1 MHLPVFALLIVSVSA
16 GIGFQRQAISSP
28 VCLRIAGNITGNV
41 YYNSAKSNSTSTND
55 TTTNPFTTAITHWMS
70 SSSQTPLCVVEV
82 NDTSDISAA
91 IKIIG
96 ATKTPFA
103 VKSAGYNSNPG
114 FSSTMGVHISLE
126 KIKQV
131 NLSEDKSTVEIGM
144 GNSFTEVYQALNGS
158 GVNVLG
164 ARADGP
170 GTGGVTLSGGYSWY
184 TNQYGL
190 GCDTVVSYELVLPC
204 GEVRKVDASQPDLFF
219 ALKGGLNRFGIVT
232 KIVFKTVPQPGQVY
246 GGLQFFDPATVP
258 ALIKATESFHLNS
271 KDPKA
276 SVILTLGG
284 GSLPGAILLSFYDG
298 ESRPADFDV
307 FNSFNATF
315 STLATQDFSSMIGGT
330 LTSLQTG
337 NRGSFASLSTTT
349 LTHTLLAAVVN
360 ETNYWTQFTA
370 DRSGGLL
377 QYDVEPFHAYGKF
390 ATDSAYP
397 HADSPLP
404 LNVYFSWT
412 EEKDDA
418 FWNDAIQKSCA
429 HLIEVARAEG
439 ILTEGSVYPGYAY
452 GTTTVDQLYGK
463 ENAARLREIQRMY
476 DPKGVMLLTGGFT
489 I

>member
-1 MHLPVFALLIVSVSA
+1 MHLSILPLLIVSVSA
-16 GIGFQRQAISSP
+16 GVLFQRQAVPAP
-28 VCLRIAGNITGNV
+28 VSLQIAGSITGNV
-41 YYNSAKSNSTSTND
+41 YYNPAGSNSTVSNG
-55 TTTNPFTTAITHWMS
+55 TTPNPFTTAITHWMS

-82 NDTSDISAA
+82 NDANDISAA
-91 IKIIG
+91 IKVIG
-96 ATKTPFA
+96 ATRTPFA
-103 VKSAGYNSNPG
+103 VKSAGFNSNPG
-114 FSSTMGVHISLE
+114 FSSTTGVHISLE
-126 KIKQV
+126 KIKQIT
-131 NLSEDKSTVEIGM
+131 LSEDKATAEIGL
-144 GNSFTEVYQALNGS
+144 GNAKVYQSLNGS

-170 GTGGVTLSGGYSWY
+170 GTGGVTLSCGYSWY

-204 GEVRKVDASQPDLFF
+204 GDITTVDASQPDLFF

-232 KIVFKTVPQPGQVY
+232 KIVFKTIPQPGQVY

-258 ALIKATESFHLNS
+258 ALINATESFHLNS

-284 GSLPGAILLSFYDG
+284 GTLPGAILLSFYDG

-307 FNSFNATF
+307 FDDFIPLF
-315 STLATQDFSSMIGGT
+315 STLATQDFSSMISGT
-330 LTSLQTG
+330 LTSLQGG
-337 NRGSFASLSTTT
+337 NRGSFASVSTTT
-349 LTHTLLAAVVN
+349 LTHTFLAAVVN
-360 ETNYWTQFTA
+360 ETNFWTRFTA
-370 DRSGGLL
+370 GNSGGLL

-404 LNVYFSWT
+404 LNIYFSWT
-412 EEKDDA
+412 DEKDDA

-429 HLIEVARAEG
+429 HLTEVARAEG
-439 ILTEGSVYPGYAY
+439 ILNEGSVYPGYAY
-452 GTTTVDQLYGK
+452 GTTRGDQLHGK
-463 ENAARLREIQRMY
+463 ENAARLREIQSLY
-476 DPKGVMLLTGGFT
+476 DPEGVMLLAGGFT